1 MAESS
6 TPALT
11 EERWLSILKR
21 PWKFV
26 LGLFLLGVT
35 MIKCIICG
43 KMIEVDENEFRKD
56 AGTVFVDFGFGSKF
70 DGDYYS
76 GNVHDKCF
84 ESIQKN
90 FTQAGVVAGGMF
102 DED

>member
-1 MAESS
+1 M
-6 TPALT
+6 T
-11 EERWLSILKR
+11 
-21 PWKFV
+21 
-26 LGLFLLGVT
+26 
-35 MIKCIICG
+35 KCIICG
-43 KMIEVDENEFRKD
+43 ETIEIDENEFRKD

-90 FTQAGVVAGGMF
+90 FTQAGVVAGGLF
-102 DED
+102 DEG

>member
-1 MAESS
+1 M
-6 TPALT
+6 
-11 EERWLSILKR
+11 
-21 PWKFV
+21 V
-26 LGLFLLGVT
+26 
-35 MIKCIICG
+35 KCIICG
-43 KMIEVDENEFRKD
+43 ETIDVDENEFRKD

-102 DED
+102 DEG